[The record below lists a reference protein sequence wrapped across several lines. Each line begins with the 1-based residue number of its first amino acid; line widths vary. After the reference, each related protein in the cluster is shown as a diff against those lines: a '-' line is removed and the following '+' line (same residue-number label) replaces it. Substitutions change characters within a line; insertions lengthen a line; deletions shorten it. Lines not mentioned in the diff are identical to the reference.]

1 VAERERNP
9 VLRYRDRDL
18 EPVCIACHDP
28 AEAFRLQKILETEG
42 YEAHRSRQ
50 PPANASPS
58 LVVYGP
64 EDLSPRPPTP
74 PSRCSAVSTEL
85 QLARAAL

>member
-1 VAERERNP
+1 VW
-9 VLRYRDRDL
+9 
-18 EPVCIACHDP
+18 IACHDP

-42 YEAHRSRQ
+42 YEAHLSRQ
-50 PPANASPS
+50 PPANTNPS

-64 EDLSPRPPTP
+64 GVEEVVDVASEVRRLVAETPAP
-74 PSRCSAVSTEL
+74 PSWCSAASAEL